1 MRGIAWA
8 FDTESRELTT
18 AGLVAVMALA
28 ALLLAPLL
36 IYPLGPDNALFFVSG
51 QKIVTQGAVHYTDM
65 VDVKPPM
72 IYYFN
77 ALAITLFGDSTT
89 SPRILDLLLQLAT
102 IFGLITLLRRVSGT
116 DIWGIVAAIIYPIL
130 YIGVNNDNTTQT
142 ESFLALFLVAS
153 ALLYFRG
160 RTPLRFALIGL
171 LCGVA
176 AMFKFTFLIT
186 IGGFLLADLLM
197 VDDTIGNRLRLW
209 LAAAGGVL
217 AALLLFLLYL
227 TIFDAWSGFDAMRVW
242 TSHYTGMGWGSP
254 SAFISDILTK
264 LPTNLA
270 DEYSM
275 TMLVGTLVAIWIG
288 WRGERI
294 ERFESSGPEQEGSRA
309 ERMSRLLLVIM
320 TLQFLLLLVTIA
332 IEGKWMH
339 YHLTRVFGPGTILAS
354 FGLIYLGQRVRTL
367 RNRHLLWL
375 VIPVAAFLLL
385 GLSPV
390 TRYIFHALPAF
401 QVLSQGPGAYDDY
414 YAHRRADDE
423 WGRAEIDEI
432 GGKVRETLTGDET
445 IWVASGTASLLYLSA
460 GVVPTPAV
468 YHSGFLIAPFAPEE
482 WREGTKTFLLER
494 RPRIIVLQTSDR
506 MPMIT
511 SIDSSSYE
519 TVQRWP
525 KVWEMISSEY
535 ERVDSTN
542 AFLVY
547 ERTIDRPRRYP
558 ARSAE

>member
-1 MRGIAWA
+1 M
-8 FDTESRELTT
+8 
-18 AGLVAVMALA
+18 AVA

-36 IYPLGPDNALFFVSG
+36 IYPLGPDNALFYVSG

-89 SPRILDLLLQLAT
+89 SPRILDMLLQLVT
-102 IFGLITLLRRVSGT
+102 IFGLITLLRRLSGRDT
-116 DIWGIVAAIIYPIL
+116 WGIVAAVIYPIL

-176 AMFKFTFLIT
+176 ATLKFTFLIT
-186 IGGFLLADLLM
+186 IGGFLLADLL
-197 VDDTIGNRLRLW
+197 VVTDSLGNRLRLW
-209 LAAAGGVL
+209 LSASAGVL
-217 AALLLFLLYL
+217 AAVILFLLYL

-242 TSHYTGMGWGSP
+242 TSHYTGMAWS
-254 SAFISDILTK
+254 SMSTVISEVLTK
-264 LPTNLA
+264 LPTNLS

-275 TMLVGTLVAIWIG
+275 TMLIGTLVAIWLG
-288 WRGERI
+288 WRGEKI
-294 ERFESSGPEQEGSRA
+294 DATEFGA
-309 ERMSRLLLVIM
+309 EDQNEKSSRLMLVVM
-320 TLQFLLLLVTIA
+320 SLQFLLLLVTIA

-339 YHLTRVFGPGTILAS
+339 YHLTRLFGPGTTLAS
-354 FGLIYLGQRVRTL
+354 FGLIYLVGRL
-367 RNRHLLWL
+367 RALPNRRILWL
-375 VIPVAAFLLL
+375 VLPVTAFLLI
-385 GLSPV
+385 GLSPI
-390 TRYIFHALPAF
+390 TRYVFHSRPAF
-401 QVLSQGPGAYDDY
+401 LLLSQGPGAYDEY
-414 YAHRRADDE
+414 YADRRAEDE

-432 GGKVRETLTGDET
+432 GGKIRRTLVEDET

-460 GVVPTPAV
+460 GIVPVPAV

-482 WREGTKTFLLER
+482 WRDGTKRFLLER

-511 SIDSSSYE
+511 SVDSSSYE
-519 TVQRWP
+519 TVQTWP
-525 KVWEMISSEY
+525 QVWGMIQSEY
-535 ERVDSTN
+535 ERVDSTT

-547 ERTIDRPRRYP
+547 ERVIDRPRHYP
-558 ARSAE
+558 RLTE